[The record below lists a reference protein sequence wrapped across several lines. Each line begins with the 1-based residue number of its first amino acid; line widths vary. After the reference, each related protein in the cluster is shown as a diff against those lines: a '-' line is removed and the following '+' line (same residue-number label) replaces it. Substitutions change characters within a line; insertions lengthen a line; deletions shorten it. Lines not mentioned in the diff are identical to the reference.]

1 MREGVEDRPQP
12 EPAAA
17 APAAGRGRVPAP
29 FDAEDSTMA
38 SQAAAPASAHAQYNP
53 TRLFIISCMSLATG
67 ALVFSLFAN
76 IMPALGKAFTLNDA
90 ELGGI
95 AGSWGIGL
103 AIAVFTGSAVL
114 DSTGMKRAIGLA
126 CILQVIG
133 VLVTV
138 FTPALSGLG
147 TPITVLLI
155 GQIFLGLGHGLIEAT
170 INPLAATV
178 YPGDKTHR
186 LNVLH
191 AWWPGGL
198 VIGGLLGFGLGRANV
213 DWRIQYGVILLPAL
227 AYGAM
232 VLGQEFPPTE
242 RKAAGVP
249 TGEMV
254 KQVLKP
260 LYIVWWCCMW
270 LTAAMELAPGRW
282 VNTMLSNVVHLQ
294 GILLLV
300 YISALMFVMRHF
312 AGPLAHRLSPVGLMW
327 ISALLAG
334 IGLYALSLAN
344 NPGMAFLAAT
354 IWGVGVCYMWPTM
367 LGVTSERFPKGGALL
382 MGLTGTAGML
392 SNFAATWVM
401 GWISDRYTQAFLG
414 AIPLSDA
421 IADPTMK
428 STLQQAR
435 DQAAPYAFQWIAAC
449 ALVLVVVF
457 GAIWLRDRAMG
468 GYKVERLGGEEV
480 EMGQADPGDFSVDA
494 AMQAEAAGPDTH
506 PAVDLPTVVAESFG
520 SGEATQAA
528 EPKSPTDEGRT
539 G

>member
-1 MREGVEDRPQP
+1 MATG
-12 EPAAA
+12 AAA
-17 APAAGRGRVPAP
+17 AG
-29 FDAEDSTMA
+29 
-38 SQAAAPASAHAQYNP
+38 SAHAHYNP
-53 TRLFIISCMSLATG
+53 PRLFILSCLSLATG

-76 IMPALGKAFTLNDA
+76 IMPALGKAFELNDA

-103 AIAVFTGSAVL
+103 AIAVFTGSALL
-114 DSTGMKRAIGLA
+114 DTVGMKRAIGLA
-126 CILQVIG
+126 CLLQLVG

-138 FTPALSGLG
+138 FTPNLAGLG
-147 TPITVLLI
+147 GAILVLTI
-155 GQIFLGLGHGLIEAT
+155 GQIILGLGHGLIEAT

-178 YPGDKTHR
+178 YPEDKTHR

-198 VIGGLLGFGLGRANV
+198 VIGGLLGYGLGKAEV
-213 DWRIQYGVILLPAL
+213 DWRLQYGLILLPAIG
-227 AYGAM
+227 YGLM

-249 TGEMV
+249 TGDMV
-254 KQVLKP
+254 KEALKP

-282 VNTMLSNVVHLQ
+282 VNTMLSNVVQMQ

-327 ISALLAG
+327 ISAFLAG
-334 IGLYALSLAN
+334 IGLYALSKAT
-344 NPGMAFLAAT
+344 NPALAFLAAT

-392 SNFAATWVM
+392 SNFVFTWVM
-401 GWISDRYTQAFLG
+401 GAISDHYTQAALG
-414 AIPLSDA
+414 STPLSEA
-421 IADPTMK
+421 ISNPALK
-428 STLQQAR
+428 ETLQSAR

-449 ALVLVVVF
+449 SLVLIVVF

-468 GYKVERLGGEEV
+468 GYKAERLIHEEV
-480 EMGQADPGDFSVDA
+480 ELGQADPGDFSADA
-494 AMQAEAAGPDTH
+494 VLET
-506 PAVDLPTVVAESFG
+506 ERG
-520 SGEATQAA
+520 S
-528 EPKSPTDEGRT
+528 
-539 G
+539 